1 MTDQRFRARDLPA
14 DTAGRYLEE
23 GFNARRY
30 RAVLVFLAPPRWRA
44 ASSLAT
50 ASWSRSTTAAATA
63 RGWTR
68 EWLAV
73 TTTVLGIDVRVEE
86 PVEFLA
92 YRASL
97 RDRLDRAASV

>member
-1 MTDQRFRARDLPA
+1 
-14 DTAGRYLEE
+14 
-23 GFNARRY
+23 
-30 RAVLVFLAPPRWRA
+30 
-44 ASSLAT
+44 
-50 ASWSRSTTAAATA
+50 
-63 RGWTR
+63 
-68 EWLAV
+68 V